1 MNSETTLLEALKNH
15 TATIHK
21 EVEQKNLAKYIMDH
35 TITKNQY
42 QQLLQQNYQIYYVI
56 ETYLNSNSK
65 KLPPTTQGLINF
77 DKSTALRNDL
87 ELISAEIP
95 EPSLTNIELGT
106 NPMELLGAMYVIE
119 GSMLGGMLIAKNL
132 KKCKELEP
140 LKKAYFFSGKSNQSV
155 QRWKNFCQLLSALTL
170 DQDDITRATD
180 AAKKTFDIF
189 NRTLILT

>member
-65 KLPPTTQGLINF
+65 KLPPTIRGLINF

-87 ELISAEIP
+87 ELTSTEIP

-140 LKKAYFFSGKSNQSV
+140 LKKAYFYKKYSKIIVKKLYIPNSIF
-155 QRWKNFCQLLSALTL
+155 AL
-170 DQDDITRATD
+170 
-180 AAKKTFDIF
+180 
-189 NRTLILT
+189 